1 MQNASS
7 TNGGAWATDPRAR
20 ENGTHRRDTCQGV
33 NEVVE
38 ALVATGRFEV
48 AYDLRCNDS
57 GQSAKV
63 SGFSRQMHTLVSS
76 TRCTTTIDSQDC
88 ASYEMCFV

>member
-7 TNGGAWATDPRAR
+7 TNGGAWATGPRAR
-20 ENGTHRRDTCQGV
+20 ENGTHRRDTCQGI

-48 AYDLRCNDS
+48 AYDLRCPDS
-57 GQSAKV
+57 GQSCKGVRLLKTDAHL
-63 SGFSRQMHTLVSS
+63 GQLNPLYHHHRQPRL
-76 TRCTTTIDSQDC
+76 RQL
-88 ASYEMCFV
+88 